1 MIKRDLKRFGV
12 ECELNLLEGSMSV
25 KTTRKMYDP
34 YMILKARDLIRLL
47 SRSVPYPQAVKIL
60 DENMYCDVI
69 KIRSFVKNKEKFIK
83 R

>member
-1 MIKRDLKRFGV
+1 LIKRDLKRFGV